1 MDPLRRMQEIVSAF
15 SQDNFQPIINQ
26 LAISQTPRQQPS
38 LRAENFMKVPR
49 GQFTFD
55 QEGIESPGKRYH
67 SRSASIPYEG
77 SGITIGRGF
86 DLGQFTSQQ
95 IRQTLIK
102 SNFDNA
108 FIERAQGAALLESQA
123 ARTYLITNP
132 IRDITMQ
139 EQWSLFNELRN
150 YMERDVERISQK
162 ADTVATYGEVPWQ
175 SLARITQDLIV
186 DLRYRGDYTT
196 NTRKLIQ
203 PVLVSNDT
211 YNLAQILSD
220 ESYWVVE
227 RGVPRER
234 FLARKRLALSQLD

>member
-1 MDPLRRMQEIVSAF
+1 
-15 SQDNFQPIINQ
+15 
-26 LAISQTPRQQPS
+26 
-38 LRAENFMKVPR
+38 
-49 GQFTFD
+49 
-55 QEGIESPGKRYH
+55 
-67 SRSASIPYEG
+67 
-77 SGITIGRGF
+77 
-86 DLGQFTSQQ
+86 
-95 IRQTLIK
+95 
-102 SNFDNA
+102 
-108 FIERAQGAALLESQA
+108 
-123 ARTYLITNP
+123 
-132 IRDITMQ
+132 MQ